1 MVQEKEGTSELLSDD
16 RTTADGIIS
25 LRLQFLL
32 GQADNLGKQI
42 QFADMKAVA
51 LFALIG
57 VIAANALLSIE
68 SVEYAGALTALI
80 QIKAVIMAICLFVVL
95 PRLASKKLSTLMVK
109 QDRFSWPAL
118 TSESYGPEEHANY
131 MRSSDP
137 AELIVSVAR
146 SNVIVARILR
156 RKFSLLRWAFL
167 LAMVDVPV
175 TIILYIAA

>member
-1 MVQEKEGTSELLSDD
+1 MNNELPNTSIAS
-16 RTTADGIIS
+16 TSADPILS

-32 GQADNLGKQI
+32 GQAEALGQQI

-57 VIAANALLSIE
+57 VIAANAILNIE
-68 SVEYAGALTALI
+68 SVEYAGALVALI

-95 PRLASKKLSTLMVK
+95 PRLASKEASKQMVL
-109 QDRFSWPAL
+109 QDRYSWPAL
-118 TSESYGPEEHANY
+118 TSETYGPEEHAAY
-131 MRSSDP
+131 MRNSEVS
-137 AELIVSVAR
+137 ELIISVAR

-175 TIILYIAA
+175 TIILYLAA